1 MTKKQ
6 LIDFLAET
14 EDISRRTAKRTVDIV
29 FQSMANALAMGNRIE
44 IRGLGSFKVKSYD
57 GYKGRNPK
65 TCETVK
71 IKPKKLPV
79 FKVGK
84 ELKQRVDKIERI
96 SN

>member
-14 EDISRRTAKRTVDIV
+14 EDISRRTAKRIVDVV
-29 FQSMANALAMGNRIE
+29 FQSMSNALAMGNRIE
-44 IRGLGSFKVKSYD
+44 IRGFGSFKVRNYG

-65 TCETVK
+65 TGETVK

-84 ELKQRVDKIERI
+84 ELKQRVDKR
-96 SN
+96 